1 MLKSPIRIVAYALMV
16 ALCAIAHPALAQV
29 APRMTIDSIP
39 PGANV
44 IVDGALQGQ
53 SGPNFKVRIT
63 KGSHKL
69 RLELD
74 GHKPLEQT
82 INVSTAQK
90 LTFQLEKGQSSLDIK
105 FPATNDAA
113 KGGEVFV
120 DGVPSGTV
128 PVLVNLP
135 PGRHLVEVRKP
146 GQKAYTETIE
156 VKAAETRAV
165 WVTMQA
171 DQRVGSLLIA
181 ADVTADVLVD
191 GQPRGQAPI
200 VVDNLNEGEHLVEVR
215 RAEPGAPPWRQTVR
229 VAGNQQTKV
238 FAQTTPPPPAAG
250 SIMIVSNVLD
260 VEVFIDG
267 APKGSAGVP
276 INVPPGQHSVMVQSK
291 GHKPV
296 LKVVDVEP
304 GKPRVERIDLEGDNA
319 TKRIGVVRVIMS
331 NPVDGAQYFINGRK
345 IDESAALSDQG
356 VEVASGNVIVVV
368 KKEGFGQVK
377 REIQVGPG
385 ATETVTIEL
394 RNVGKIYFATEPRG
408 AYVMLD
414 RVLIGQTP
422 LTRENVSA
430 GQHTY
435 ELSKQGFEPIGDTI
449 TVIAGDTAN
458 VSAIMR
464 PPAPKPV
471 DKLALQKG
479 LSSFSAIVHDAGHF
493 TGDIAAG
500 YPYFASLRLTVGALK
515 AKIEPVGIIGL
526 DVGAEFRTNLYS
538 DTNVGANLRFQFLQ
552 KGPFALGVQ
561 TYLGGGGGP
570 RGRNTFTWEL
580 GLPITLI
587 AGDLVKLT
595 ARPYLQVYTDRY
607 CPDTETLNNLAK
619 NDLASLVS
627 LGDPIKGAE
636 HTGDRCVGRSYNT
649 TGYMNPIYAATGY
662 DPLTGGLTSKP
673 SYIDVNTGKVVN
685 QDYLVDG
692 NGVLDRFVGARLVLQ
707 AIAEVSLTPNA
718 SMFFIFEGAP
728 PGQKVRQLY
737 TDKFN
742 RFYPIEDI
750 GVYGRIGFTLKY

>member
-16 ALCAIAHPALAQV
+16 ALCAIAHPALAQQV

-44 IVDGALQGQ
+44 FVDGALQGQ
-53 SGPNFKVRIT
+53 SGPNFKVRIS
-63 KGSHKL
+63 KGLHKI
-69 RLELD
+69 RLELE

-82 INVSTAQK
+82 VTISTAQR
-90 LTFQLEKGQSSLDIK
+90 LAFQLEKAASRLDIK

-120 DGVPSGTV
+120 DGAPAGAV
-128 PVLVNLP
+128 PVLVDLP

-146 GQKAYTETIE
+146 GQKAYTETVE
-156 VKAAETRAV
+156 LKAAETRSV

-215 RAEPGAPPWRQTVR
+215 RAEPSAPPWRQTVR

-238 FAQTTPPPPAAG
+238 FAQTTPPPPAQG
-250 SIMIVSNVLD
+250 SLMVVTNVPD

-267 APKGSAGVP
+267 AAKGTAGTP
-276 INVPPGQHSVMVQSK
+276 INVAPGQHSVMVQSK

-296 LKVVDVEP
+296 IKIVDIEP

-319 TKRIGVVRVIMS
+319 TKKIGVVRVIMA

-368 KKEGFGQVK
+368 KKDGFGQVR
-377 REIQVGPG
+377 REIQVAPG

-414 RVLIGQTP
+414 RALIGQTP
-422 LTRENVSA
+422 LTRENVPA
-430 GQHTY
+430 GPHTY
-435 ELSKQGFEPIGDTI
+435 ELSKQGFEPIGDT
-449 TVIAGDTAN
+449 VNVVAGDTAN
-458 VSAIMR
+458 ISAIMR

-471 DKLALQKG
+471 DKLALQRS

-500 YPYFASLRLTVGALK
+500 YPYFGTLRLTVGALK
-515 AKIEPVGIIGL
+515 AKIEPVGVVGL

-538 DTNVGANLRFQFLQ
+538 DTNVGANLRLQFLQ
-552 KGPFALGVQ
+552 KGPFALGIS

-570 RGRNTFTWEL
+570 RGRNTFTWEI
-580 GLPITLI
+580 GVPITLI
-587 AGDLVKLT
+587 AGELVKLT
-595 ARPYLQVYTDRY
+595 VRPYLQVYTDRY
-607 CPDTETLNNLAK
+607 CPAADTLTEQAK
-619 NDLASLVS
+619 NDPTGFVA

-636 HTGDRCVGRSYNT
+636 HTGDRCVGRSYASA
-649 TGYMNPIYAATGY
+649 GYPNPIYDSVGY
-662 DPLTGGLTSKP
+662 DPTTGIFGTPKYRATDP
-673 SYIDVNTGKVVN
+673 NY
-685 QDYLVDG
+685 QVDG
-692 NGVLDRFVGARLVLQ
+692 TGVLERFTGARFLLQ
-707 AIAEVSLTPNA
+707 AVAEVALSAKATI
-718 SMFFIFEGAP
+718 FFIFEGAP
-728 PGQKVRQLY
+728 AQKQRQLL

-742 RFYPIEDI
+742 RFYPVEDI
-750 GVYGRIGFTLKY
+750 GVYGRLGFTLKY

>member
-1 MLKSPIRIVAYALMV
+1 MPKSPIRILAYALLV

-44 IVDGALQGQ
+44 FIDGALQGQ
-53 SGPNFKVRIT
+53 SGPNFKVRIS
-63 KGSHKL
+63 KGQHKL
-69 RLELD
+69 VLELD
-74 GHKPLEQT
+74 GHKRFEQQ
-82 INVSTAQK
+82 INVSVAQK
-90 LTFQLEKGQSSLDIK
+90 LTYPLEKAPARLDIK

-113 KGGEVFV
+113 KGGEVYV
-120 DGVPSGTV
+120 DGAPAGVV
-128 PVLVNLP
+128 PVLVDLP
-135 PGRHLVEVRKP
+135 PGRHLVEIRKP
-146 GQKAYTETIE
+146 GQKAYTETVEI
-156 VKAAETRAV
+156 KAAETRPV

-171 DQRVGSLLIA
+171 DQRVGAILIA
-181 ADVTADVLVD
+181 ADVPADVLVD
-191 GQPRGQAPI
+191 GQPRGQAPV

-238 FAQTTPPPPAAG
+238 FAQTTPPPPAQG
-250 SIMIVSNVLD
+250 SIMVVSNIPD
-260 VEVFIDG
+260 VEIFIDG
-267 APKGSAGVP
+267 AQKGQAGTP
-276 INVPPGQHSVMVQSK
+276 INVPPGQHSLTVQAK
-291 GHKPV
+291 GHKP
-296 LKVVDVEP
+296 LTKIVEVEA
-304 GKPRVERIDLEGDNA
+304 GKPRIERIDLDGDNT
-319 TKRIGVVRVIMS
+319 TKRIGVVRVIMA

-377 REIQVGPG
+377 REIQVSPG
-385 ATETVTIEL
+385 ATETVTLEL

-414 RVLIGQTP
+414 RALIGQTP
-422 LTRENVSA
+422 LTRENVPA
-430 GQHTY
+430 GPHTY
-435 ELSKQGFEPIGDTI
+435 ELSMQGFEPIGDTVQV
-449 TVIAGDTAN
+449 TAGDTSN
-458 VSAIMR
+458 ISHIMK
-464 PPAPKPV
+464 PPQAKPI
-471 DKLALQKG
+471 DKIALQRS

-493 TGDIAAG
+493 TGDVAAG
-500 YPYFASLRLTVGALK
+500 YPYFANLRLTVGALK
-515 AKIEPVGIIGL
+515 AKIEPVGVIGL

-552 KGPFALGVQ
+552 KGPFALGVN

-587 AGDLVKLT
+587 AGELVKLT

-607 CPDTETLNNLAK
+607 CPATDTLTAQYNSDQAGFV
-619 NDLASLVS
+619 A

-636 HTGDRCVGRSYNT
+636 HTGDRCVGRSYGNASLP
-649 TGYMNPIYAATGY
+649 NPIYDSVGY
-662 DPLTGGLTSKP
+662 DPITGGKTRSP
-673 SYIDVNTGKVVN
+673 TYRPTDVNY
-685 QDYLVDG
+685 QVDG
-692 NGVLDRFVGARLVLQ
+692 TGVLERFTGARFILQ
-707 AIAEVSLTPNA
+707 AIAEVALSPKA

-728 PGQKVRQLY
+728 PGQKVRQLF

-742 RFYPIEDI
+742 RFYPVEDI
-750 GVYGRIGFTLKY
+750 GIYGRLGFTLKY